1 MVLKMVGAL
10 VCLALAVAV
19 GCMWFSDPGQAPVS
33 PLPAVAGAGE
43 DTYSLAAE
51 FPEVQD
57 SYTLYRVVPVTV
69 TEDRVR
75 EIAERFGLS
84 GESIAV
90 SEVTGEFLLVDVS
103 KEPEE
108 QVSVYAHSGGV
119 AYHILDK
126 EFPTEVTKQPDLPT
140 DAEAEKIA
148 LAFLEKTGMKSPDA
162 RAMKTEVN
170 QKQEVW
176 KSGGSEPEVSYDI
189 TKAVRFGRSLDGLPV
204 YGDEF
209 AAILGDGGEVVGLVK
224 TWREVAP
231 DGNVSLRSPEEVYED
246 LRAARTVRP
255 HTGQEYDQITIE
267 HIAIGYWMEPRGFVQ
282 DLVRPVYAFSGTALR
297 DGVEEPYVEYVFA
310 DEGKQ

>member
-1 MVLKMVGAL
+1 MELKMVGTL
-10 VCLALAVAV
+10 VCLVLAIAV
-19 GCMWFSDPGQAPVS
+19 GCMWVFGPGQVPVT

-43 DTYSLAAE
+43 GTYSLAAE
-51 FPEVQD
+51 FPEVQG

-75 EIAERFGLS
+75 EIAEQFGLS
-84 GESIAV
+84 GEPKAV
-90 SEVTGEFLLVDVS
+90 SEVTGEYLLVDTS

-119 AYHILDK
+119 AYHILDL
-126 EFPTEVTKQPDLPT
+126 ELPTEVTRQPDLPT

-148 LAFLEKTGMKSPDA
+148 LTFLEKTGMQSPDA
-162 RAMKTEVN
+162 RVVKTEVN

-176 KSGGSEPEVSYDI
+176 KSGGSEPEVSYDV
-189 TKAVRFGRSLDGLPV
+189 TKAVRFGRSFDGLPV

-209 AAILGDGGEVVGLVK
+209 AVILGDGGEVVGLVK
-224 TWREVAP
+224 TWREVTP
-231 DGNVSLRSPEEVYED
+231 DGNVSLRSPEGAYED

-255 HTGQEYDQITIE
+255 HVGGESDPITIE
-267 HIAIGYWMEPRGFVQ
+267 NVAIGYWMEPRGFLQ

-297 DGVEEPYVEYVFA
+297 GGVEEPYVEYVFA
-310 DEGKQ
+310 NEGKQ